1 MKIKN
6 SKGFTLIE
14 LLIVVAII
22 AILAAIA
29 IPQFAAYRMRGYNAA
44 ADSDLRNLGTAEE
57 AMMADYG
64 TYGRIDPAATVAP
77 GITLPGT
84 GQPGAGGVALGP
96 MTAATGI
103 GNGALIT
110 SGPAGAKPLV
120 GVGVSIS
127 NNVNMNANSEDFGA
141 AQAGSPLTGYAASYT
156 ALTKHTMGDS
166 AYGRETES
174 TASYLCR
181 SSDTTW
187 VNVGGL
193 AMVTGAVT
201 ASTIPTTGIDFGG
214 AAPVACGG
222 TEVANWTA
230 M

>member
-44 ADSDLRNLGTAEE
+44 ADSDLRNMGTSEE

-64 TYGRIDPAATVAP
+64 TYGRTEPSITMSP
-77 GITLPGT
+77 GIILPGT
-84 GQPGAGGVALGP
+84 GGPGVGSTILGP
-96 MTAATGI
+96 ITAATGI
-103 GNGALIT
+103 GKGGLIT

-127 NNVNMNANSEDFGA
+127 NNVNLNADTEDFGV

-156 ALTKHTMGDS
+156 ALSKHTMGDS

-174 TASYLCR
+174 TASYMCR

-201 ASTIPTTGIDFGG
+201 NGSVPTTNIDFVGG
-214 AAPVACGG
+214 CGG
-222 TEVANWTA
+222 TEVPSWMA